1 MVEGRGEMRRDVGR
15 KRRDEERWWKKEERW
30 CEEEENGRG
39 FVFTTLT
46 FSSTV

>member
-1 MVEGRGEMRRDVGR
+1 MVEGRGEMRRDGGR
-15 KRRDEERWWKKEERW
+15 KRRDEERWWKEEERW
-30 CEEEENGRG
+30 CEEEEKGRG